1 MKKTRVC
8 LWASMRCRT
17 ERGVPG
23 GIPAPRPHRAM
34 GCPALG
40 LGGGGGFAHLVDFSV
55 PRKKKR
61 EGIFGFKGDV
71 T

>member
-1 MKKTRVC
+1 MCAYGPQCAAELSVGCQAGSQPHVPTG
-8 LWASMRCRT
+8 LWVAQRW
-17 ERGVPG
+17 GW
-23 GIPAPRPHRAM
+23 
-34 GCPALG
+34 
-40 LGGGGGFAHLVDFSV
+40 GGGGGFAHLVDFSV

>member
-40 LGGGGGFAHLVDFSV
+40 LGGGVGLHIWLTS
-55 PRKKKR
+55 PCLEKKKEKEYLVLR
-61 EGIFGFKGDV
+61 EM
-71 T
+71 